1 MHLEDPLA
9 AAAGLPVETEA
20 LMRKVLRPCR
30 RLKWGEGKFER
41 ILVGKGKLKKQIGD
55 DASESFA
62 LTGAHPS
69 S

>member
-9 AAAGLPVETEA
+9 AVAGLPVETEA
-20 LMRKVLRPCR
+20 PMRKVLRPCR
-30 RLKWGEGKFER
+30 RLKWGEGRFER
-41 ILVGKGKLKKQIGD
+41 ILMEKGKLKKQIAD
-55 DASESFA
+55 DAFESFV